1 MGKNFLGLDGLKHFW
16 TKAKTWIAGQITAEV
31 TAKIAEIVANAPE
44 DLDTLKEIADWISAH
59 ADDAAAMNT
68 QITENKNEISSL
80 KTTVAG
86 KASSDHTHDDRYYTE
101 SEVDTKLSGKS
112 DTGHTHTKSEI
123 TDFAHTHDYWPR
135 SIQTLD
141 LSSLDESLYYPC
153 VAKFNTTG
161 FARLQVDVH
170 LNSGTKP
177 SWSTHNNGFSCHFD
191 ILTNPSGW
199 GASSV
204 TRIILKDDFAWAN
217 LNPVGWSQMT
227 NSSVA
232 VLWLRG
238 GGKYYITKDYFG
250 DFLIQTSAY
259 TTNNQSV
266 APRSDRVLEGNTL
279 VADRAY
285 KDGNGNNIAGT
296 YMPKSVIAPQGYV
309 AKTYYIKK
317 IPSLSDMTAEQEQ
330 LLAKM
335 FMFALGN
342 RLINIRGIISFTDTS
357 GNNTYAPIVSYL
369 YTDYEGFFTINN
381 DNSFSLSSDFYYNW
395 FTVLCAQDGTDLKE
409 GVIYIKDLYGLAG
422 CFVHGD
428 LSRFSNFSAYEL
440 SFTLLEKI

>member
-1 MGKNFLGLDGLKHFW
+1 MGKKFVGLDGVKHFW
-16 TKAKTWIAGQITAEV
+16 TKAKTWITGQIAAEV

-44 DLDTLKEIADWISAH
+44 DLDTLKEIADWISVH

-135 SIQTLD
+135 STQTLD

-153 VAKFNTTG
+153 VAGFNTTG

-177 SWSTHNNGFSCHFD
+177 SWSIHSGGFSCHFY

-199 GASSV
+199 ESSSV
-204 TRIILKDDFAWAN
+204 TRIILKDDFSWAY
-217 LNPVGWSQMT
+217 LNPVGWSQMN
-227 NSSVA
+227 NSSLA

-238 GGKYYITKDYFG
+238 GGRYHITKDYFG

-259 TTNNQSV
+259 TINNQSV
-266 APRSDRVLEGNTL
+266 APRSDRVLEGNML

-285 KDGNGNNIAGT
+285 KDGNGNNIANSIT
-296 YMPKSVIAPQGYV
+296 SLEQRV
-309 AKTYYIKK
+309 A
-317 IPSLSDMTAEQEQ
+317 
-330 LLAKM
+330 
-335 FMFALGN
+335 ALE
-342 RLINIRGIISFTDTS
+342 SK
-357 GNNTYAPIVSYL
+357 V
-369 YTDYEGFFTINN
+369 
-381 DNSFSLSSDFYYNW
+381 
-395 FTVLCAQDGTDLKE
+395 
-409 GVIYIKDLYGLAG
+409 
-422 CFVHGD
+422 
-428 LSRFSNFSAYEL
+428 
-440 SFTLLEKI
+440 